1 MASRYP
7 VLTPRVGT
15 DEKGYSMSVTSEATT
30 LWFGDLLGG
39 TGTTSLDSSDAAEFP
54 VSWAARSQGVAGKTN
69 PEELLGAAH
78 SACFSMAFAK
88 GLADAGHAPESLQVT
103 AAVTFAP
110 GEGITGSHLLV
121 SAKVAGLS
129 EEEFERL
136 ANEAKENCPVSQ
148 ALAGIPITLE
158 ASLA

>member
-1 MASRYP
+1 MA
-7 VLTPRVGT
+7 
-15 DEKGYSMSVTSEATT
+15 VTSEATT
-30 LWFGDLLGG
+30 LWFGDLMSGS
-39 TGTTSLDSSDAAEFP
+39 GTTSLDSSDAGEFP
-54 VSWAARSQGVAGKTN
+54 VNWAARSEGVSGKTN

-78 SACFSMAFAK
+78 SACYSMAFAN
-88 GLADAGHAPESLQVT
+88 GLAGNGTPPESLQVT
-103 AAVTFAP
+103 AAVTFVP

-129 EEEFERL
+129 EEDFQRL
-136 ANEAKENCPVSQ
+136 AEDAKQNCPVSK